1 VFYLNLLQIRT
12 LLLFDQGAVSFR
24 RRRSVMDH
32 TLFRYS
38 NGQGRAID
46 GRVAEVDNLIE
57 AREYATRVAWSLT
70 RRSNFARLA
79 HLLSKCER

>member
-1 VFYLNLLQIRT
+1 
-12 LLLFDQGAVSFR
+12 
-24 RRRSVMDH
+24 MDH